1 MTLSCKRILVH
12 VDATRAAPLR
22 LALARRLAEQQG
34 AVLAALYAATP
45 VFMQIPYSPA
55 GVPGVVS
62 ALAQIE
68 AERLAAARKAFDE
81 TLQTPGPVAT
91 WAETSDVP
99 VVGAFAEQAYCADL
113 LVLGQRDPEDVASA
127 AVPADF
133 PAAVLIA
140 SGRPG
145 VIVPCQGWKGPVA
158 RTVAVAWRPTRESA
172 RALLAA
178 LPLLQQAAKVHVL
191 QWGDDAGANV
201 RGAALDIAG
210 YLHLHGVEATWH
222 RGGPEPESLGDL
234 LLSRCA
240 DLGADLLVMGCYGHA
255 RAREWVLGGAS
266 RTILESMT
274 LPVLMAH

>member
-1 MTLSCKRILVH
+1 VTLSCRQILVH

-34 AVLAALYAATP
+34 AALAALYAATP
-45 VFMQIPYSPA
+45 VFVQIPYSPE
-55 GVPGVVS
+55 GVPGVVA

-68 AERLAAARKAFDE
+68 DERRTAARRIFDE
-81 TLQTPGPVAT
+81 TLRSPGPVAT

-99 VVGAFAEQAYCADL
+99 VVGAFAEQAFCADL
-113 LVLGQRDPEDVASA
+113 LVLGQRDPDDVAAS

-145 VIVPCQGWKGPVA
+145 VIVPCRGWNGPVA
-158 RTVAVAWRPTRESA
+158 RTVAIAWRPTSESA
-172 RALLAA
+172 RAVLAA

-191 QWGDDAGANV
+191 TWGDAAGPTV
-201 RGAALDIAG
+201 RGSALELAG
-210 YLHLHGVEATWH
+210 YLRLHGVEATWH
-222 RGGPEPESLGDL
+222 RGGPEPDGLGDL
-234 LLSRCA
+234 LLSRCF
-240 DLGADLLVMGCYGHA
+240 DLGADLLVMGCYGHS
-255 RAREWVLGGAS
+255 RARQWVLGGVS